1 MELKVKVEKKTRDAY
16 IVSPVGY
23 LNSQTY
29 DRLDEKI
36 ATLLELMPKLV
47 VMDMQGLE
55 YLSSAGIRVILKTR
69 DTLNKSD
76 GKLVFMNLKPQ
87 IKKVFD
93 IINALPSMKIFT
105 GVDELDDYLDAI
117 QKKVKAGNL

>member
-1 MELKVKVEKKTRDAY
+1 MELQVKVQKKARDAY
-16 IVSPVGY
+16 VVTPIGF

-29 DRLDEKI
+29 ETLEDKVAPILDF
-36 ATLLELMPKLV
+36 LPKLV

-55 YLSSAGIRVILKTR
+55 YISSAGVRVIFKTR
-69 DTLNKSD
+69 EKLSKSN
-76 GKLVFMNLKPQ
+76 GKLVFMNLQPQ

-105 GVDELDDYLDAI
+105 GVDELDEYLDAI
-117 QKKVKAGNL
+117 QKKVKAGER